1 MLTLLTDPLNLPS
14 WRKWIIILL
23 VSAYGCTSVVLASG
37 LGPIFSMVQASYP
50 EAGHK
55 TNDLLTYPTLLMG
68 VGNLISMPMAMVI
81 GRRPVFLFSMFVLIL
96 GGLWCALSTSLDSH
110 IAGRAIM
117 SLAAGQSEALAP
129 MMVQELS
136 FLHEK
141 GRKLGWF
148 IFIQNITS
156 GAFFIASTY
165 LVAAY
170 GWKWWYGLFTVL
182 NAVLFVLSVV
192 LLTETSYS
200 GRGDS
205 EHSPATAHPK
215 EDQTD
220 QQHGGLKQQPV
231 ATTSFRPALDP
242 ETFGPR
248 TWRNDIRL
256 MNRERDWTILL
267 EFYKQLLQG
276 LCVPPIAWLLL
287 LNGAYLGIYIFE
299 ASTFSAVL
307 LSPPYLLSFEAL
319 GYVQAGQI
327 IVCLIFLPLLGYG
340 SDLVIRVMSAR
351 NAGTYKP
358 EYRLVMLL
366 VPSVVGIISTIIYGQ
381 AGASPHDWSLAAP
394 VITYNASFFAFLGAN
409 VVGITYAVDSF
420 PMRAEAFLVVICAGR
435 GIMSFGLSY
444 ATLPSI
450 EAIGYDGA
458 LNIQGGISG
467 ALSLL
472 AVVFYIWGPRIR
484 AFAKKQMGIEG

>member
-1 MLTLLTDPLNLPS
+1 
-14 WRKWIIILL
+14 
-23 VSAYGCTSVVLASG
+23 VVLASG
-37 LGPIFSMVQASYP
+37 LGPIYSMVQASYP
-50 EAGHK
+50 GAGNK

-68 VGNLISMPMAMVI
+68 VGNLISMPMTMAI

-96 GGLWCALSTSLDSH
+96 GGLWCSLSTSLNSH

-129 MMVQELS
+129 MIVQELA

-156 GAFFIASTY
+156 GVFFIVSTY

-170 GWKWWYGLFTVL
+170 GWKWWYGLFTIL
-182 NAVLFVLSVV
+182 NAVLFALSIVFV
-192 LLTETSYS
+192 TETSYGS
-200 GRGDS
+200 RGGNM
-205 EHSPATAHPK
+205 HSPTMHQGNQSDNRHGEPK
-215 EDQTD
+215 QERI
-220 QQHGGLKQQPV
+220 V
-231 ATTSFRPALDP
+231 ATTNFRPALDL

-248 TWRNDIRL
+248 TWRSDLRL
-256 MNRERDWTILL
+256 MNRKKDWSILPT
-267 EFYKQLLQG
+267 FYKEVLQG
-276 LCVPPIAWLLL
+276 LCVPQILWLLL
-287 LNGAYLGIYIFE
+287 LNGAFLGIYIFE
-299 ASTFSAVL
+299 ASTFSAIL

-327 IVCLIFLPLLGYG
+327 LVCLIFLPLLGYG
-340 SDLVIRVMSAR
+340 SDLVIRMMSRR
-351 NAGTYKP
+351 NKGDYKP
-358 EYRLVMLL
+358 EYRLLMLII
-366 VPSVVGIISTIIYGQ
+366 PAVVGVICAIIYGQ
-381 AGASPHDWSLAAP
+381 VGAFPDEWSLAAP

-420 PMRAEAFLVVICAGR
+420 PTRAEAFLVVICAGR

-458 LNIQGGISG
+458 LNVQGGISG
-467 ALSLL
+467 GLSLL
-472 AVVFYIWGPRIR
+472 AILFYFIGSEIR
-484 AFAKKQMGIEG
+484 VFAKKHMGIEG

>member
-1 MLTLLTDPLNLPS
+1 
-14 WRKWIIILL
+14 
-23 VSAYGCTSVVLASG
+23 
-37 LGPIFSMVQASYP
+37 
-50 EAGHK
+50 
-55 TNDLLTYPTLLMG
+55 
-68 VGNLISMPMAMVI
+68 
-81 GRRPVFLFSMFVLIL
+81 
-96 GGLWCALSTSLDSH
+96 
-110 IAGRAIM
+110 
-117 SLAAGQSEALAP
+117 
-129 MMVQELS
+129 
-136 FLHEK
+136 
-141 GRKLGWF
+141 
-148 IFIQNITS
+148 
-156 GAFFIASTY
+156 
-165 LVAAY
+165 
-170 GWKWWYGLFTVL
+170 
-182 NAVLFVLSVV
+182 
-192 LLTETSYS
+192 
-200 GRGDS
+200 
-205 EHSPATAHPK
+205 
-215 EDQTD
+215 
-220 QQHGGLKQQPV
+220 
-231 ATTSFRPALDP
+231 
-242 ETFGPR
+242 
-248 TWRNDIRL
+248 

-276 LCVPPIAWLLL
+276 LCVPPIVWLLL

-366 VPSVVGIISTIIYGQ
+366 VPSVVGVISTIIYGQ

>member
-170 GWKWWYGLFTVL
+170 GWKWWYGLFTIL
-182 NAVLFVLSVV
+182 NAVLFVLSVA

-205 EHSPATAHPK
+205 EHSPATAHHP

-220 QQHGGLKQQPV
+220 QQHGGLKQQTV
-231 ATTSFRPALDP
+231 ATTSFRPALDS

-248 TWRNDIRL
+248 TWRNDLRL

-276 LCVPPIAWLLL
+276 LCVPPIVWLLL

-366 VPSVVGIISTIIYGQ
+366 VPSVVGVISTIIYGQ